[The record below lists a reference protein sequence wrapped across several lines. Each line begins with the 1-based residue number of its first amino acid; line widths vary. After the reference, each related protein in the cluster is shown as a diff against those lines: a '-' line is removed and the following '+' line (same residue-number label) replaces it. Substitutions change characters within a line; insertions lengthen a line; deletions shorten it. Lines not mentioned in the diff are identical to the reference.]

1 MKRMKKKKKEIE
13 ERKKIGRKSFKKRKE
28 KEEAIDKDRTFLNL
42 LLLFLIQLFSIH
54 FVTLD
59 DANYPNK

>member
-13 ERKKIGRKSFKKRKE
+13 ERKKNGRKSFKKRKE

-59 DANYPNK
+59 DANYK